1 VIRYTQ
7 QGREVIYYMTIT
19 EFVND
24 TWTEWKY
31 MNESKLWRYYEAYM
45 LRVNTI
51 DDKIFEN
58 KIEFEKY
65 KLQQGDVILLAM
77 NKETFGE
84 ISLLTIADIKPIKG
98 VGKAILKQVE
108 ELLGE
113 KFTYNQLEEIVGQ
126 INGLGATTLNRIKE
140 EL

>member
-1 VIRYTQ
+1 
-7 QGREVIYYMTIT
+7 MTIT

-51 DDKIFEN
+51 DDKVFEN
-58 KIEFEKY
+58 KTEFEKY
-65 KLQQGDVILLAM
+65 KLQQGDAILLAM
-77 NKETFGE
+77 DKETFGE

-113 KFTYNQLEEIVGQ
+113 KFTYNQLEEVVGQ
-126 INGLGATTLNRIKE
+126 IKGLGATTLNRIKE

>member
-1 VIRYTQ
+1 
-7 QGREVIYYMTIT
+7 MTIT

-51 DDKIFEN
+51 DDKVFEN

-65 KLQQGDVILLAM
+65 KLQQGDAILLAM
-77 NKETFGE
+77 DKETFGE

-98 VGKAILKQVE
+98 VGKAILKQIE
-108 ELLGE
+108 ELLGR
-113 KFTYNQLEEIVGQ
+113 KFTYNQLEEVVGQ
-126 INGLGATTLNRIKE
+126 IKGLGATTLNRIKE

>member
-98 VGKAILKQVE
+98 VGKATLKQVE

>member
-1 VIRYTQ
+1 
-7 QGREVIYYMTIT
+7 MTIT

-51 DDKIFEN
+51 DDKVFES
-58 KIEFEKY
+58 KTEFEKY
-65 KLQQGDVILLAM
+65 KLQQGDAILLAM
-77 NKETFGE
+77 DKETFGE

-98 VGKAILKQVE
+98 VGKAILKQIE
-108 ELLGE
+108 ELLGR
-113 KFTYNQLEEIVGQ
+113 KFTYNQLEEVVGQ
-126 INGLGATTLNRIKE
+126 IKGLGATTLNRIKE

>member
-1 VIRYTQ
+1 MIRYTQ

>member
-51 DDKIFEN
+51 DDKVFEN
-58 KIEFEKY
+58 KIDFEKY
-65 KLQQGDVILLAM
+65 ELQQGDAILLAM
-77 NKETFGE
+77 DKETFGE

-98 VGKAILKQVE
+98 VGKAILKQIE
-108 ELLGE
+108 ELLGR
-113 KFTYNQLEEIVGQ
+113 KFTYNQLEEVVGQ
-126 INGLGATTLNRIKE
+126 IKGLGATTLNRIKE

>member
-1 VIRYTQ
+1 
-7 QGREVIYYMTIT
+7 MTIT

-51 DDKIFEN
+51 DDKVFEN

-98 VGKAILKQVE
+98 VGKAILKQIE
-108 ELLGE
+108 ELLGR
-113 KFTYNQLEEIVGQ
+113 KFTYNQLEEVVGQ
-126 INGLGATTLNRIKE
+126 IKGLGATTLNRIKE

>member
-1 VIRYTQ
+1 
-7 QGREVIYYMTIT
+7 MTIT

-51 DDKIFEN
+51 DDKVFEN

-113 KFTYNQLEEIVGQ
+113 KFTYNQLEEVVGQ
-126 INGLGATTLNRIKE
+126 IKGLGATTLNRIKE

>member
-51 DDKIFEN
+51 DDKVFEN

-65 KLQQGDVILLAM
+65 KLQQGDAILLAM
-77 NKETFGE
+77 DKETFGE

-98 VGKAILKQVE
+98 VGKAILKQIE
-108 ELLGE
+108 ELLGR
-113 KFTYNQLEEIVGQ
+113 KFTYNQLEEVVGQ
-126 INGLGATTLNRIKE
+126 IKGLGATTLNRIKE

>member
-1 VIRYTQ
+1 M
-7 QGREVIYYMTIT
+7 IYYMTIT

-51 DDKIFEN
+51 DDKVFEN
-58 KIEFEKY
+58 KTEFEKY
-65 KLQQGDVILLAM
+65 KLQQGDAILLAM
-77 NKETFGE
+77 DKETFGE

-98 VGKAILKQVE
+98 VGKAILKQIE
-108 ELLGE
+108 ELLGR
-113 KFTYNQLEEIVGQ
+113 KFTYNQLEEVVGQ
-126 INGLGATTLNRIKE
+126 IKGLGATTLNRIKE